1 MEDAV
6 DDSRN
11 GSVCIN
17 TLVIPAL
24 DKLRNNPL
32 EDLGGDLASTLIENL
47 WVLVECLNQGGLNLR
62 WRNDPWTT

>member
-11 GSVCIN
+11 GSVRIN

-32 EDLGGDLASTLIENL
+32 ENLGGDLASTLIENL
-47 WVLVECLNQGGLNLR
+47 
-62 WRNDPWTT
+62 